1 MYWLYSQL
9 TEVRMVNILEN
20 RKFRMILTIGR
31 KIPLKQSKTK
41 VNLDTIHKDRR
52 IVKIYEK
59 GIDETEVLSFS
70 HPVAKTLEMQKWPG
84 HSSFDSESLASLPS
98 HPFCFRAAS
107 PGPFPSPVEILVV
120 PSVVITLT
128 CLPYNFPHLIDLT
141 ISACA
146 VLYFIPPK
154 SCYFCAHFS
163 LSLLCN
169 LTSSSWFPVICNNKG
184 KRKFP
189 PSHNYCRKGDSLPGP
204 ETGLLSNTR
213 KWIVWGDTCADKA
226 RDFIGKGAPGRA
238 AR

>member
-1 MYWLYSQL
+1 MHCLAKERRAVQKVGCSTQYHKVITSAKKFWMYWLYSQL
-9 TEVRMVNILEN
+9 TVVRMVNILEN

-31 KIPLKQSKTK
+31 KIPLKQSKIK

-70 HPVAKTLEMQKWPG
+70 HPGAKTLEMQKWPG
-84 HSSFDSESLASLPS
+84 QSSFDSESLASLPS

-107 PGPFPSPVEILVV
+107 PGPFPSPVDILVV

-146 VLYFIPPK
+146 VLYFIPPPNPAI
-154 SCYFCAHFS
+154 SVPIY
-163 LSLLCN
+163 LSL
-169 LTSSSWFPVICNNKG
+169 FFVI
-184 KRKFP
+184 
-189 PSHNYCRKGDSLPGP
+189 
-204 ETGLLSNTR
+204 
-213 KWIVWGDTCADKA
+213 
-226 RDFIGKGAPGRA
+226 
-238 AR
+238 